1 MTFLNTSP
9 TGAEIIRN
17 GAPLYYIGSP
27 KGWLNTNGEFTA
39 AYFPLSF
46 SSEAEA
52 LEYMTKNDIPVRPDF
67 VAEENRGSEV
77 EDLRPLSGKAGFIA
91 ITPVGEQGGN
101 LSHGT
106 LRGVLP
112 ILIKASEITTIMPK
126 ITNQPNSKYTKIDI
140 HSERRSYSFEV
151 YESAV
156 EILDRIA
163 QAG

>member
-1 MTFLNTSP
+1 MTILNTSP
-9 TGAEIIRN
+9 TGAGIIRN
-17 GAPLYYIGSP
+17 GAPRYYITSP
-27 KGWLNTNGEFTA
+27 KGWLNTNGEFTD
-39 AYFPLSF
+39 AYFPLGF
-46 SSEAEA
+46 SSEATA
-52 LEYMTKNDIPVRPDF
+52 MEYMSENDIPVIPDF
-67 VAEENRGSEV
+67 GAEGNRRSEV

-91 ITPVGEQGGN
+91 ITPVGEQRGN

-126 ITNQPNSKYTKIDI
+126 ITNQPNSEYTKIDI

-163 QAG
+163 KAG